1 MGFNTKCFASNQTIA
16 EGDACRIIAI
26 VQQSSYA
33 PVVISRGDET
43 KELPGVCN
51 TTCYADSFWRPL
63 GSFITA
69 RYVDCGEFELLLE
82 PLIRAHVLNFIND
95 MLHEGWN
102 TVQGENRSHDH
113 ACDLATFIAAKAPKL
128 HELLMNKVQVDGRE
142 GELDAEMV
150 LCWNYLWGVAAE
162 HRLFR
167 THNHYGPRPLQFA
180 VLHEHAYQVLVERAA
195 VSTDWDGNSNE
206 PDAYLRRALA
216 QARAEVAKEIAD
228 EGAIEPTVER
238 MMFNSALRDA
248 FGRAGGQSSS
258 MSLAASRLLSQLTAS
273 LLKGERTEDSFIE
286 RCIPVLKDQLAI
298 GCLNWLNLRFSPYVY
313 APGDSG
319 NAVGQAYLAFANEVG
334 GRVTRDCL
342 ERVYGDFHRYQGVA
356 RTFDEVSGLAGAV
369 RQRDGAVIDV
379 VSNQADGS
387 WNLTFSCTMSLK
399 GLQEALNAEDL
410 AGLAATVAPFSEPAV
425 AN

>member
-1 MGFNTKCFASNQTIA
+1 MSFNTKCFASNQTIA

-95 MLHEGWN
+95 TLHEGWN
-102 TVQGENRSHDH
+102 TAQGKNRSHDH
-113 ACDLATFIAAKAPKL
+113 ACDLAAFIADKAPQL
-128 HELLMNKVQVDGRE
+128 HEVLVNKGQVDGRA

-180 VLHEHAYQVLVERAA
+180 VLHEHAYQVLVEQAA
-195 VSTDWDGNSNE
+195 ASTDWDGNSNA

-216 QARAEVAKEIAD
+216 QARADVAKEIAE
-228 EGAIEPTVER
+228 EGAIEPSIER
-238 MMFNSALRDA
+238 MMFNSTLREA
-248 FGRAGGQSSS
+248 FGRAGGQASSL
-258 MSLAASRLLSQLTAS
+258 SLAASHLLSQLTSS
-273 LLKGERTEDSFIE
+273 LLKEERTEDSFIE
-286 RCIPVLKDQLAI
+286 RCIPLLKDQLVI
-298 GCLNWLNLRFSPYVY
+298 GRLNGLNLRFSPYVY

-319 NAVGQAYLAFANEVG
+319 NAVGRAYLAFANEVG

-342 ERVYGDFHRYQGVA
+342 ERMYGDFHRYQGVA
-356 RTFDEVSGLAGAV
+356 QTFGEVSGLAGAV
-369 RQRDGAVIDV
+369 RQRDGAVIDIA
-379 VSNQADGS
+379 SNQVDGT
-387 WNLTFSCTMSLK
+387 WHLTFSCTMSLK

-410 AGLAATVAPFSEPAV
+410 TGLAATVAPFSEPAV
-425 AN
+425 AD

>member
-33 PVVISRGDET
+33 PVAISRGDET
-43 KELPGVCN
+43 KELPGVCH

-82 PLIRAHVLNFIND
+82 PLMRAHVLSFISD
-95 MLHEGWN
+95 MLQEGWN
-102 TVQGENRSHDH
+102 TAQGGNPCHDH
-113 ACDLATFIAAKAPKL
+113 ACDLAAFIADKAPQL
-128 HELLMNKVQVDGRE
+128 HELLVNKGQVAGRD
-142 GELDAEMV
+142 GELDEELV

-167 THNHYGPRPLQFA
+167 NHGHQGPRPLQFA

-195 VSTDWDGNSNE
+195 ASSDWDGNCNE

-216 QARAEVAKEIAD
+216 QARADVVKEVAD
-228 EGAIEPTVER
+228 EGSIEPAFER
-238 MMFNSALRDA
+238 MMFNGTLRDA

-258 MSLAASRLLSQLTAS
+258 LSLAASRLLSQLVTA
-273 LLKGERTEDSFIE
+273 LLKGERTEDNFIE
-286 RCIPVLKDQLAI
+286 RCIPMLEDQLAI
-298 GCLNWLNLRFSPYVY
+298 GSLNCLNLRFSPYVY

-319 NAVGQAYLAFANEVG
+319 NAVGQAYLTFANEVG

-342 ERVYGDFHRYQGVA
+342 ERMYGDFHSFQGVA
-356 RTFDEVSGLAGAV
+356 RTADEVSGLTGAV

-379 VSNQADGS
+379 VSTQVDGL
-387 WNLTFSCTMSLK
+387 WHLTFKCTMSLK
-399 GLQEALNAEDL
+399 GLQDALNAEDL
-410 AGLAATVAPFSEPAV
+410 TGLATTVAHLPEPGT